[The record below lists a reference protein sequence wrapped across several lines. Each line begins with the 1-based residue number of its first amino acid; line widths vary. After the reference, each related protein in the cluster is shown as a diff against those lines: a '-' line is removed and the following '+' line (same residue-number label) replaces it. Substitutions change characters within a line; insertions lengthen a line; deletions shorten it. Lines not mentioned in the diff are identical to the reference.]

1 MTTGRFHKMHG
12 LGNDFVIV
20 DAREQELH
28 LTPAMA
34 AAIANRHNGIG
45 CDQLIILRP
54 SDQADVKMHIYNAD
68 GSEVEA
74 CGNASRCVA
83 KLLGDETRIET
94 AGGTIIGTATEDGAI
109 VDMGKPRFD
118 WQAIPLAYSMDSL
131 NMPVGW
137 EDLQNPAAV
146 NVGNPHVIFFV
157 EDSSAV
163 ELDRLGAMIEIDPLF
178 PEKVNVNVA
187 DIRDGIVNLRVW
199 ERGVGLT
206 QACGTG
212 ACATAVA
219 AIRRGLVAS
228 PVQVN
233 LPGGS
238 LMITWENGEP
248 IKMQGPTTYV
258 FSGETDWSLFQ

>member
-1 MTTGRFHKMHG
+1 MHG

-20 DAREQELH
+20 DAREQEIELS
-28 LTPAMA
+28 A
-34 AAIANRHNGIG
+34 AKATAIADRHSGIG

-54 SDQADVKMHIYNAD
+54 SKTADVRMQIFNAD

-83 KLLGDETRIET
+83 KLIGDETRIET
-94 AGGTIIGTATEDGAI
+94 TGGIIIGNATTDGAI
-109 VDMGKPRFD
+109 VDMGSPRFE
-118 WQAIPLAYSMDSL
+118 WQTIPLGYAMDVL

-157 EDSSAV
+157 EDSAIV
-163 ELDRLGAMIEIDPLF
+163 ELDRLGPMIEVDPLF

-187 DIRDGIVNLRVW
+187 HIADGVIHLRVW

-219 AIRRGLVAS
+219 AIKRGLVSS
-228 PVQVN
+228 PVQVD

-238 LMITWENGEP
+238 LVISWNAGET
-248 IKMQGPTTYV
+248 IQMQGPTTYV
-258 FSGETDWSLFQ
+258 FSGETDWSQFG

>member
-20 DAREQELH
+20 DAREQDIELS
-28 LTPAMA
+28 A
-34 AAIANRHNGIG
+34 AKATAIADRHSGIG

-54 SDQADVKMHIYNAD
+54 SEIADVRMQIFNAD

-83 KLLGDETRIET
+83 KLIGDETRIET
-94 AGGTIIGTATEDGAI
+94 DGGIIIGNATTDGAI
-109 VDMGKPRFD
+109 VDMGKPRFE
-118 WQAIPLAYSMDSL
+118 WQSIPLGYPMDTL

-137 EDLQNPAAV
+137 EDLENPAAV

-157 EDSSAV
+157 DDSAIV
-163 ELDRLGAMIEIDPLF
+163 ELDRLGPMIEVDPLF
-178 PEKVNVNVA
+178 PEKVNVNIA
-187 DIRDGIVNLRVW
+187 HIRGGAIHLRVW

-219 AIRRGLVAS
+219 AIKRGLVSS
-228 PVQVN
+228 PVEVN

-238 LMITWENGEP
+238 LRISWEAGKS
-248 IKMQGPTTYV
+248 IQMQGPTIYV
-258 FSGETDWSLFQ
+258 FSGETDWSQFE